1 MILHTLVKI
10 DNEHIK
16 NVACKDCPIGYVTKE
31 TETHSIGENGF
42 CACNEVYQ
50 PAELTTD
57 KYDMDGNGSKD
68 EVYEIRN
75 AGQLY
80 WFAGLVMVHFRA

>member
-1 MILHTLVKI
+1 M
-10 DNEHIK
+10 
-16 NVACKDCPIGYVTKE
+16 ACKDCPIGYVTKE
-31 TETHSIGENGF
+31 TESHSIGENGF

-57 KYDMDGNGSKD
+57 KYDIDGDDSKD
-68 EVYEIRN
+68 AVYEISN

-80 WFAGLVMVHFRA
+80 WLQDL